1 MDQMAGLAGRNHGGI
16 QPGGDLCNGEEM
28 LKRRGEGL
36 PSPSSKL
43 IPRCGV
49 SCNRQWWP
57 LCLVLN
63 LPSVHSLETKDVRI
77 HTMLSL
83 TSERAGHLDVET
95 RFDSQ
100 SVQETEKLFCFQCE
114 HQLGTD
120 TSASSGE
127 GREGS
132 KAYSLG

>member
-1 MDQMAGLAGRNHGGI
+1 MSGQSGTR
-16 QPGGDLCNGEEM
+16 
-28 LKRRGEGL
+28 
-36 PSPSSKL
+36 
-43 IPRCGV
+43 
-49 SCNRQWWP
+49 P
-57 LCLVLN
+57 LCPGLIAAWGHGEVPSRGGAR
-63 LPSVHSLETKDVRI
+63 LPASRAETP
-77 HTMLSL
+77 TPSLSL
-83 TSERAGHLDVET
+83 SLPWSCFLET